1 MTEDLR
7 ELSIGEVAARAG
19 MTPSRIRYYEQR
31 GLLPMPERTAG
42 QRRYTADVFRRL
54 SIIDAA
60 QRVGFTL
67 DEIQDLLGS
76 RYAACS
82 MIGHLLDFNLG
93 LGATVCAGPIR
104 RVSR

>member
-1 MTEDLR
+1 MCGIFGVIQYGAGEP
-7 ELSIGEVAARAG
+7 LSDAVVMRARDT
-19 MTPSRIRYYEQR
+19 MQHR
-31 GLLPMPERTAG
+31 GPDGVGLWRSPDGRATLAH
-42 QRRYTADVFRRL
+42 RRL